1 MGLHDGQPRS
11 PFSAARRQLLAWLP
25 LALAGAAATPV
36 AQAAGRNIPTL
47 TMTMS
52 MTTDSLSASQ
62 LALLPM
68 AAFTA
73 SGDLARL
80 DAALRR
86 ALDTGLT
93 VSQCREVLV
102 QLYAYAGFPRSL
114 NALGVLMNVLA
125 DRRQRGI
132 KDEPGSE
139 PGPAPMGEE
148 LLAIGTAN
156 QTTLAG
162 MPVRGPVFD
171 FAPAIDRYL
180 KTHLFG
186 DIFWRDNLDWRSR
199 ELATLGALAV
209 VPGLEPQLLAHM
221 RISMNVGLD
230 ERQLAQAAD
239 FLARAVDEASGARA
253 RQALAQA
260 SPTGKR

>member
-1 MGLHDGQPRS
+1 MSLRGGKPPS
-11 PFSAARRQLLAWLP
+11 PSSPARRQALTWLP
-25 LALAGAAATPV
+25 LALASVAAAPWAQV
-36 AQAAGRNIPTL
+36 AGPDLPSPI
-47 TMTMS
+47 
-52 MTTDSLSASQ
+52 MTTESLSASQ

-80 DAALRR
+80 DGALRR
-86 ALDTGLT
+86 GLDTGLT

-125 DRRQRGI
+125 DRQLRGI
-132 KDEPGSE
+132 HDKPGSE
-139 PGPAPMGEE
+139 PGPAPTGDE

-156 QTTLAG
+156 QTRLAG
-162 MPVRGPVFD
+162 TPVRGEVFD

-186 DIFWRDNLDWRSR
+186 DIFWRDNLDWHSR

-221 RISMNVGLD
+221 RISMNVGLSAQ
-230 ERQLAQAAD
+230 QLGQAAD
-239 FLARAVDEASGARA
+239 FLARAVDEASSKRA
-253 RQALAQA
+253 HQALVQALAA
-260 SPTGKR
+260 IKR